1 MADRIDMNGL
11 STTINQ
17 MKMYIHHYGLSE
29 TERKSTTEILVT
41 DVSLKKISTERLII
55 SYGGLIK
62 IILMHMTLT
71 MQLLRIC
78 VKQIHYLII

>member
-1 MADRIDMNGL
+1 MADRIDTNGL

-29 TERKSTTEILVT
+29 TERESNTEILVT
-41 DVSLKKISTERLII
+41 DVSLKIISIEQLIT

-62 IILMHMTLT
+62 IILMRMTLT

-78 VKQIHYLII
+78 VKQTHYLII

>member
-1 MADRIDMNGL
+1 MNGL
-11 STTINQ
+11 SITINQ

-41 DVSLKKISTERLII
+41 DVSLKRISTERLII

-78 VKQIHYLII
+78 VKQTHYLII